1 MNSHGVVRESMCAI
15 CGKRFSRPNHLKAH
29 EKIHIDGEQ
38 VDSVV
43 LNINNESDV
52 VAPPRKLFT
61 CKLCGQQFESG
72 SGLKLHLKKNHPN
85 ASTKCDYCTK
95 TFSTRGQRDHVKIHQ
110 QIHSDQV
117 ETEEL
122 HTIEIVDEAEEMV
135 VVDDLTNLEDFNI
148 VTDGLEFNLLDEYE
162 QYVEII

>member
-1 MNSHGVVRESMCAI
+1 MPNLKLHSVIRYNCTKCKKVFSVKEKFKNHMNSHGVGRESMCAI

-72 SGLKLHLKKNHPN
+72 S
-85 ASTKCDYCTK
+85 
-95 TFSTRGQRDHVKIHQ
+95 
-110 QIHSDQV
+110 
-117 ETEEL
+117 
-122 HTIEIVDEAEEMV
+122 
-135 VVDDLTNLEDFNI
+135 
-148 VTDGLEFNLLDEYE
+148 
-162 QYVEII
+162 